1 MSVVA
6 PPGLAVR
13 LPGSAPLRTAL
24 FQTLR
29 FRLIL
34 SVALVHVVL
43 MGIFAAAAVHE
54 QSDRIELELLNRS
67 RALISMTAV
76 ASTNTVLTE
85 DLGALAEIIQK
96 VERQPDVAY
105 CEISDSRGYILGTTL
120 PDRLGKRLSLRIDQS
135 DSFPL
140 APGDP
145 TLDLREAIQVE
156 GQTVGTVTLGLST
169 ARMDSAMRKT
179 WLDGSLFILLA
190 LVTAMTR
197 RKPEGTPTWTR

>member
-6 PPGLAVR
+6 PPGLAVP
-13 LPGSAPLRTAL
+13 LAGSAPLRTAL

-43 MGIFAAAAVHE
+43 MGIFAAAVHE

-105 CEISDSRGYILGTTL
+105 CEIADSRGYILGTTL
-120 PDRLGKRLSLRIDQS
+120 PDRLGKRLPPRIDQS

-140 APGDP
+140 APGDH
-145 TLDLREAIQVE
+145 TLDLREAIQIE

-169 ARMDSAMRKT
+169 ARMDSAKHKT
-179 WLDGSLFILLA
+179 KQDKTQNNQLA
-190 LVTAMTR
+190 
-197 RKPEGTPTWTR
+197 